1 MSSLTRMS
9 SSCPGSSSSSFHSAD
24 ENWQS
29 RPSSRHS
36 SRPPSEPSENG
47 GQGPAASSRSELFVE
62 PLDRMQHQSPAW
74 MTSKQPGHAAD
85 RTPQVDGVPIARHT
99 HNTDLF
105 GAAASRRPNTAAS
118 QQTTSSLARQDSENK
133 DIGAASTRRRNPNL
147 ASLLR
152 EDSAKSSD
160 SFTSAQSGRAP
171 RSSDSFHTN
180 RSSHGITAASSG
192 DEAGV
197 WSDGGD
203 KWLSDMGDKHG
214 PLRDDMQPRTIRPS
228 RGSLDTVNDDSSMSI
243 ASQRDSSSASGST
256 AGTQFTCFTGAKL
269 PKH

>member
-1 MSSLTRMS
+1 
-9 SSCPGSSSSSFHSAD
+9 
-24 ENWQS
+24 
-29 RPSSRHS
+29 
-36 SRPPSEPSENG
+36 
-47 GQGPAASSRSELFVE
+47 
-62 PLDRMQHQSPAW
+62 